1 MTKEEYTL
9 ETIRCQLSYIL
20 ESVEK
25 LPGTLLR
32 QEDEELPEFVTLEL
46 AARVKG
52 GAMYNTY
59 RSRYYLQPCGG
70 TRSVRVGGKKC
81 WRREDV
87 IPWLSV
93 DDTALPGYLKQY
105 GVTIRKYR

>member
-70 TRSVRVGGKKC
+70 HEERPRGRQEMLAARG
-81 WRREDV
+81 RHPLAQR
-87 IPWLSV
+87 
-93 DDTALPGYLKQY
+93 G
-105 GVTIRKYR
+105 